1 VNPFDELAALAGLDA
16 GLVTLERT
24 KATLPASLALAKL
37 DDDVAGIDRAM
48 ALIAEERAPLDATM
62 QTLDGEATRLAER
75 EAQVNAKLAT
85 ATGAGRDLEAMDAET
100 RRIHEMRLSLEDQEI
115 ELLEAL
121 EPLEAREHELLR
133 EREEILA
140 ARPTL
145 IAQLE
150 TEDAEVRHAIVENR
164 SQRSEIA
171 ARLGED
177 VLARYEKIAVRADGV
192 GAARLEDGHCS
203 GCHLSLPAVEL
214 DALKKAALEEMSYC
228 EQCGR
233 ILLRPGQLD

>member
-16 GLVTLERT
+16 GAVTLERT
-24 KATLPASLALAKL
+24 KTTLPASRSLAKL
-37 DDDVAGIDRAM
+37 DGDVAGIDRAV
-48 ALIAEERAPLDATM
+48 ALIVQERAPLDATM
-62 QTLDGEATRLAER
+62 QNLESEATRLAER

-85 ATGAGRDLEAMDAET
+85 ATGAGRELEAMDAEI
-100 RRIHEMRLSLEDQEI
+100 RRIHELRLTLEDQEI

-121 EPLEAREHELLR
+121 EPLEARELELLH
-133 EREEILA
+133 ERKELLA
-140 ARPTL
+140 ARPAL
-145 IAQLE
+145 VAKVE
-150 TEDAEVRHAIVENR
+150 ADDAEVRHAIVENR
-164 SQRSEIA
+164 AQRSEVA
-171 ARLGED
+171 ARIDEA
-177 VLARYEKIAVRADGV
+177 VLARYEKISVRADGV

-214 DALKKAALEEMSYC
+214 DALKKAPLEELSYC